1 MHWLDGHWGW
11 GWGMGMVLFWILIVA
26 GIIVLVKWIAG
37 QKSASLPEDSA
48 LDIIK
53 RRYAKGEISR
63 EDFERMKKDL
73 E

>member
-11 GWGMGMVLFWILIVA
+11 GWGMGMILIWILIIA
-26 GIIVLVKWIAG
+26 GIIVLVKWISG
-37 QKSASLPEDSA
+37 QKSSSLPEDSA

-53 RRYAKGEISR
+53 RRYARGEISR

>member
-1 MHWLDGHWGW
+1 
-11 GWGMGMVLFWILIVA
+11 MGMILFWILIVV

-37 QKSASLPEDSA
+37 QKSESPPADSA